1 MINISIKSNS
11 MVIPS
16 KPTPNG
22 LLQLSEIDQAAQW
35 THAPVIHIYKPNNNI
50 PSSFEK
56 TKNALAQRCDLENN
70 EIPFLDRTVLKS
82 SEPLMKPRF
91 DHIAYTTK
99 SPFVIRS
106 LDAKEGQKKETMT
119 SKCLYGDLLSKPL
132 SYSTRKLR
140 EAIETVTDEYTR
152 SNLDFIASQ
161 KHVDGLRFSFRIS
174 SGNMLLY

>member
-106 LDAKEGQKKETMT
+106 LDAKEGQKKETSMT
-119 SKCLYGDLLSKPL
+119 LLKLTREQVEGLKNKANNETP
-132 SYSTRKLR
+132 YQENGVST
-140 EAIETVTDEYTR
+140 
-152 SNLDFIASQ
+152 
-161 KHVDGLRFSFRIS
+161 
-174 SGNMLLY
+174 